1 MSNQLSKW
9 GSNLMDGKHLH
20 VRCVAHIINLIVQDG
35 LKEVGNSVRRVRQ
48 AIRYI
53 RESPARI
60 KKFKDCCELEKI
72 TSKKSLCLDV
82 VTRWNSTYLMLK
94 VALEFENAFVSYAIH
109 DPGLLDHL
117 LTHVCEDG
125 KDVGAL
131 TSGDWE
137 NVRKIE
143 KFLEAFYNLTLRVS
157 GSSYVTSNIHFHEI
171 GELSCVLKL
180 LVESDDSVL
189 DTMAKRMKSKFDKYW
204 GAPEKMNKMI
214 FIACV
219 LDPRFKFDYVAFV
232 LSKMKMYGQD
242 KGEQLRVEI
251 KLYMTSLFEGYRKV
265 TSKMSQGSSTSKVEP
280 SVNSSKFPTLA
291 EMARDVLAI
300 PISTVASESAFS
312 TGGRVLDSF
321 RSSLTPRLVQALICL
336 QDWFRKE
343 SSPIKVEEHLDHLE
357 EIESGFWNLRI
368 LSSNILKEMAIRNVL
383 GLSDVEF
390 HSSWLTLC
398 YLSYY

>member
-1 MSNQLSKW
+1 MAIVITKCLLDWGLDKVFTITVDNASSNDTTVKEMSNQLSKW

-35 LKEVGNSVRRVRQ
+35 LKEVGDSVRRVRQ

-53 RESPARI
+53 RQSPARNE
-60 KKFKDCCELEKI
+60 KFKDCCELEKI

-94 VALEFENAFVSYAIH
+94 VALEFENAFVSYGIH

-137 NVRKIE
+137 NVRKME
-143 KFLEAFYNLTLRVS
+143 KFLEAFYNLTLRVL
-157 GSSYVTSNIHFHEI
+157 GSSYVTSNIYFHEI

-189 DTMAKRMKSKFDKYW
+189 ATMAKRMKFKFDKYW

-232 LSKMKMYGQD
+232 LSKM
-242 KGEQLRVEI
+242 I
-251 KLYMTSLFEGYRKV
+251 
-265 TSKMSQGSSTSKVEP
+265 
-280 SVNSSKFPTLA
+280 
-291 EMARDVLAI
+291 
-300 PISTVASESAFS
+300 
-312 TGGRVLDSF
+312 
-321 RSSLTPRLVQALICL
+321 
-336 QDWFRKE
+336 
-343 SSPIKVEEHLDHLE
+343 
-357 EIESGFWNLRI
+357 
-368 LSSNILKEMAIRNVL
+368 
-383 GLSDVEF
+383 
-390 HSSWLTLC
+390 
-398 YLSYY
+398 